1 MEYKTVKNSEGKD
14 IKLHQVSNISK
25 EEFEKYNTLRREAIK
40 NGQDLSKLEK
50 PKLNEI
56 ERQCTSCGTE
66 FFGRICPVCG
76 KCATCG

>member
-1 MEYKTVKNSEGKD
+1 MEYKTVKNSVGKD

-25 EEFEKYNTLRREAIK
+25 EELDKYNQLKKEARK
-40 NGQDLSKLEK
+40 NGQEIEK
-50 PKLNEI
+50 PKLMEI